1 MSIKK
6 YTLVK
11 VLVGIF
17 SLLLL
22 LNCTKDD
29 DEFDMDFKFPLKVG
43 NSWTYDYYV
52 TVNYDSMA
60 EANGCN
66 DSIYYSKQ
74 TLDII
79 SYERVSQ
86 DSIPVYNF
94 FSTDSKSDLCYCNSY
109 YNNSGDS
116 LICYGYFKPGDTG
129 LDPKNTN
136 HEINYIFHGRRF
148 DDPKDILSW
157 IDEGLTNQVYSKED
171 SIYYDPVTVFKYP
184 FELGNEWVYR
194 QDYPFRMTK
203 KVSGRE
209 FVDTEAGSFNCWKV
223 EYVYYD
229 SLFENV
235 SYYDHIS
242 EIGMVK
248 RTWDELAATAIDEYN
263 NILGTFTFK
272 GERILTDYSVK

>member
-11 VLVGIF
+11 VLVGMFCI
-17 SLLLL
+17 LLV

-43 NSWTYDYYV
+43 NSWNYDYYV
-52 TVNYDSMA
+52 TINYDSMA

-66 DSIYYSKQ
+66 DSIYYYKQ
-74 TLDII
+74 NLDII
-79 SYERVSQ
+79 SYEKITH

-94 FSTDSKSDLCYCNSY
+94 YSSDEKSDECFTNSY

-116 LICYGYFKPGDTG
+116 LICYGYYHAGTG
-129 LDPKNTN
+129 LDPKETN
-136 HEINYIFHGRRF
+136 KKLNFIFAGRKF
-148 DDPKDILSW
+148 DNPKDILSW
-157 IDEGLTNQVYSKED
+157 IEEGLPNQVYSKED

-184 FELGNEWVYR
+184 FELCNEWVYR
-194 QDYPFRMTK
+194 QYYPFRMTK

-209 FVDTEAGSFNCWKV
+209 YIDTEAGSFNCWKV

-248 RTWDELAATAIDEYN
+248 RTWDELAATAIDEFN

-272 GERILTDYSVK
+272 GERILTDYTVK